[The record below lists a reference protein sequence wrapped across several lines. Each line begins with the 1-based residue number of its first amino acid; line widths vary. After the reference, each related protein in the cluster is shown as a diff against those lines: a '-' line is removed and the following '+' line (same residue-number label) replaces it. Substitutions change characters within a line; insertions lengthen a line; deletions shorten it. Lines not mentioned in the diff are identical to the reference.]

1 MPRIALNAQQRREH
15 KVISLKGWVVAQMKL
30 TGKHQADVA
39 DVLGLSVGRVSQMLK
54 IPKGKGDKTNPDPFS
69 YGQVLTLCEY
79 FGVDEDERRKLLT
92 M

>member
-39 DVLGLSVGRVSQMLK
+39 DEIVPICNAAGIGIESLFS
-54 IPKGKGDKTNPDPFS
+54 KT
-69 YGQVLTLCEY
+69 
-79 FGVDEDERRKLLT
+79 ERG
-92 M
+92 